1 MNVLTTHDSNSVHQM
16 HTVIWPVTEALS
28 LNKPKGHL
36 TEESMKK
43 IHPRVN
49 TNEYALH
56 RTVQSP

>member
-1 MNVLTTHDSNSVHQM
+1 M
-16 HTVIWPVTEALS
+16 HTVIRPVPEALS
-28 LNKPKGHL
+28 LSELKGHL

>member
-1 MNVLTTHDSNSVHQM
+1 M